1 MGCFNGLIR
10 FNGFGLNEVGVGN
23 TVWTSGTWFAA
34 NITVWIDRDV
44 AELSLGRTVSI
55 FNGSVFWINV
65 AREGEIS
72 MFPVPVLKCDKIEPR
87 CIVVVAVTVFF
98 TFALETCIIVSLF
111 QALPSEYTL
120 RRVGNIPRQEVPE
133 TPSTCRIAKIEPN
146 LTADREVM

>member
-1 MGCFNGLIR
+1 LGCFKELFIGLIG

-23 TVWTSGTWFAA
+23 TVWTSGAWFAA

-87 CIVVVAVTVFF
+87 CIVVVAVTIFF
-98 TFALETCIIVSLF
+98 TLANEASIVVSLF
-111 QALPSEYTL
+111 QASPSKGTSG
-120 RRVGNIPRQEVPE
+120 VV
-133 TPSTCRIAKIEPN
+133 
-146 LTADREVM
+146 